1 MASEVIHILKE
12 RRSVRE
18 YLPKPIPKK
27 VLEDILDCGRLAPS
41 ANNRQPWLFVA
52 STEKQIRDEIA
63 QLATYGKFIANA
75 AACIS
80 VFCERDN
87 NHLVEDGSAATQN
100 ILIAAKAHGIDSCW
114 IAGYK
119 KEHSETVRELLGVP
133 QKYMLI
139 SLISLGYSDK
149 TVNKPKKPLNEV
161 VRWEK
166 Y

>member
-1 MASEVIHILKE
+1 MTNKAICVIKE
-12 RRSVRE
+12 RRSIRE
-18 YLPKPIPKK
+18 YLQKPIPKE
-27 VLEDILDCGRLAPS
+27 VLEDIVDCGRLAPS
-41 ANNRQPWLFVA
+41 ARNLQPWLFIV
-52 STEKQIRDEIA
+52 STEETIKEEIA

-87 NHLVEDGSAATQN
+87 NHPVEDGSAATQN

-114 IAGYK
+114 IAGY
-119 KEHSETVRELLGVP
+119 ERPYSETVRELLEVP
-133 QKYMLI
+133 EKYMLI

-149 TVNKPKKPLNEV
+149 TVSRAKKPLDEV
-161 VRWEK
+161 MRWEK